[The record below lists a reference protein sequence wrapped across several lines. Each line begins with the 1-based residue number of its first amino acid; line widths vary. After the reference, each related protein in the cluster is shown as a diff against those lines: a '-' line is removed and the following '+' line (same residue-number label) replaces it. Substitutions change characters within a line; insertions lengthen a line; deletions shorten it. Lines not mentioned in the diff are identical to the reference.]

1 MGTLIEQ
8 KPKHSYFP
16 VGQDVIFTVSNNAVV
31 TNPDYTRVKFIAE
44 VHISSELE
52 VNLSNNDDVVGV
64 FKTTPNN
71 AGVGMFDCRPIIES
85 FVSTDNKARDNSSF
99 KTVENTNLRTPIHII
114 DKFSGNNNSFRY
126 FAIQFKIE
134 YFDNSLL
141 TPALVTAGVT
151 NTGSFKLF
159 NGYLKHS
166 NLLDMGTGG
175 NINNFG
181 YNLNDFDLTSDTKK
195 FLSNAPTIQYAN
207 IEDYGTTSILMINPL
222 TDIEVNTGTAA
233 GGTAMIRFD
242 YYEANGTPLT
252 GNPVTSFETI
262 RLDQTATG
270 GFAYANEDY
279 AYNKLV
285 YAGVFPANLRN
296 WSTLFNDNIDDI
308 AYYTYKVQTLNLAV
322 ASDISQTY
330 RININCPTLKGYQ
343 PIRLTWLNQ
352 WGTWDYYTFNMKST
366 KSISTKGSTYQQ
378 LEGTWNEAV
387 YKLDGYKGGK
397 KSFRVN
403 ATEKISMNTDF
414 VSESESEWFEEL
426 INSPEVYILEGFQN
440 DNVNSALNTYVIP
453 TRLLTSS
460 FTKKTVAN
468 DKLMQYTFEVE
479 KSKTLRTQSI

>member
-1 MGTLIEQ
+1 MGTLIDQ
-8 KPKHSYFP
+8 KPKFEFLP
-16 VGQDVIFTVSNNAVV
+16 VGQDVIFTVSNNSVV
-31 TNPDYTRVKFIAE
+31 THPDFTRVKFIAE

-71 AGVGMFDCRPIIES
+71 AGVGMFDFRRIIES
-85 FVSTDNKARDNSSF
+85 FVNSDNKARDNSSF
-99 KTVENTNLRTPIHII
+99 KTNENISLRTPIHII
-114 DKFSGNNNSFRY
+114 DKFSGNNNSFRH
-126 FAIQFKIE
+126 FAIKFKIE
-134 YFDNSLL
+134 FFDNSLA
-141 TPALVTAGVT
+141 TPALI
-151 NTGSFKLF
+151 TGGIKHSDNYKLF
-159 NGYLKHS
+159 NGYLKYS
-166 NLLDMGTGG
+166 NALETGLG
-175 NINNFG
+175 GSINNFG
-181 YNLNDFDLTSDTKK
+181 YNLKDFNLTYITKK
-195 FLSNAPTIQYAN
+195 FLSNAPTIQNAN
-207 IEDYGTTSILMINPL
+207 IEDYGTASILMMNPL
-222 TDIEVNTGTAA
+222 TEIGTNQAAAA
-233 GGTAMIRFD
+233 GGTGLIRFD
-242 YYEANGTPLT
+242 YYQANGQPIT
-252 GNPVTSFETI
+252 GTEFETI
-262 RLDQTATG
+262 RLDDPLTG
-270 GFAYANEDY
+270 GFAYANRDY

-330 RININCPTLKGYQ
+330 RININCPTLKGYK

-387 YKLDGYKGGK
+387 YEQGGYKGGK

-414 VSESESEWFEEL
+414 VSEAESEWFEEL
-426 INSPEVYILEGFQN
+426 ITSPEVYILEGFQFSLPY
-440 DNVNSALNTYVIP
+440 SALNEYVIP

-468 DKLMQYTFEVE
+468 DKLIQYTFEVE